1 MSGDNFMDE
10 YMDLFYSE
18 AKEQLDILSRDLLS
32 IESGASNQEMIHEM
46 FRAAHTLKGASAMV
60 GLNNVT
66 EITHKV
72 EDLLGKVR
80 EGERVLGAKD
90 IDTIF
95 SALDFIQTSIF
106 EPDGIDPAKM
116 AELSAALET
125 AMKQPAEQPVVPDT
139 AERIEEARQR
149 ISALSQK
156 VTEIQA
162 VFTPDCFMKSVRA
175 FLLTNNLKEFGEVL
189 ETVPTW
195 QELEQNETAY
205 GEVIIFFE
213 WQRGSRD
220 ELERAL
226 NITDIQTVTIQKAVS
241 RSVPE
246 ESHSEGQPAKEQ
258 DHAQE
263 QQPQTERQQAH
274 RPESTPVQPHH
285 PETAEAK
292 GAEYI
297 KIEAKRLDLLMNLI
311 GELLIS
317 QARFSRLQETYVEE
331 HGHTPFA
338 IEMAEETHQLSR
350 VTTQLQDGLM
360 KARMMPIGGVFS
372 RYPRI
377 VRDLAKKE
385 NKKITLVME
394 GQDTEM
400 DKSVLDLIGDPL
412 MHLIRNAVDHGIE
425 TPEERIQAGKPEEGT
440 VRLRAT
446 HEGSRIVIQVADDG
460 KGIDEQKV
468 LAKARKLGL
477 VRDDQSL
484 SRQEIFDLL
493 FAPGF
498 STAEKV
504 TDVSGRGVGMDVV
517 KRAISGLNGIIETQ
531 SEVGQGTT
539 FSLQLPITLA
549 IIQGLLVKVEGET
562 MIIPLDNVL
571 ESFQLREGEVESIGG
586 KEVFT
591 VRGRVVPLLRLQ
603 SAMQIPRDS
612 EKMRRKYRSVVMV
625 GLAERRLGLEVDALL
640 GKKEIVI
647 KAIHAPWLNLD
658 KFAGATILGD
668 GRVSLILNIGS
679 LFRRGEIN
687 RGD

>member
-1 MSGDNFMDE
+1 MSGDNFMNE
-10 YMDLFYSE
+10 YMDLFYTE

-32 IESGASNQEMIHEM
+32 IESGSSNQEMIHEM

-139 AERIEEARQR
+139 TERIKEARQR
-149 ISALSQK
+149 ISSLSQN
-156 VTEIQA
+156 VTEIRA

-175 FLLTNNLKEFGEVL
+175 FLVTNNLKEFGEVL

-195 QELEQNETAY
+195 QELEQNEAAY

-241 RSVPE
+241 QSVPE
-246 ESHSEGQPAKEQ
+246 ESHSEGQPAQEQ

-263 QQPQTERQQAH
+263 RQPQTERQQAH
-274 RPESTPVQPHH
+274 RPESTPVQAHH

-425 TPEERIQAGKPEEGT
+425 TPEERIQVGKPEEGT

-477 VRDDQSL
+477 VREDQSL

-531 SEVGQGTT
+531 SEIGQGTT

-679 LFRRGEIN
+679 LFR
-687 RGD
+687 